1 MEKNHYGY
9 GDLDY
14 ETDESRRL
22 QSKKSIKEL
31 TESIRKYIWNFYTY
45 PLRGDQK
52 VKLDRYRDAIRD
64 YSIAIRRYKRFK
76 FETYR
81 SAFVHRAYAKAQIN
95 DLKGACLDLRK
106 AESNFW
112 YVACPQD
119 ERKDNPLTNQEEEWS
134 YRQMLNNL

>member
-45 PLRGDQK
+45 PLRGD
-52 VKLDRYRDAIRD
+52 
-64 YSIAIRRYKRFK
+64 
-76 FETYR
+76 
-81 SAFVHRAYAKAQIN
+81 
-95 DLKGACLDLRK
+95 
-106 AESNFW
+106 
-112 YVACPQD
+112 
-119 ERKDNPLTNQEEEWS
+119 
-134 YRQMLNNL
+134 